1 MDHSRIFTGVLMIH
15 WLTTTNENGSR
26 GDPLAE
32 GKPAGRPSKLTGHCD
47 GARAG
52 TGPPPT
58 EGRAHFVIVGA
69 LAPRPCRGAT
79 CGRPCSLTVHL
90 VASDTSERRRNF
102 HRRHQDAKRRGYR
115 SIATTSCTRMEG
127 MASSM

>member
-1 MDHSRIFTGVLMIH
+1 MRRPCVAVPLWAPT
-15 WLTTTNENGSR
+15 W

-52 TGPPPT
+52 TGHAPT

-69 LAPRPCRGAT
+69 LAPRPCRGTT

-90 VASDTSERRRNF
+90 TASDRTEGMRYF
-102 HRRHQDAKRRGYR
+102 HERHQHTK
-115 SIATTSCTRMEG
+115 
-127 MASSM
+127 